1 MEAGAE
7 LKLTSNVE
15 IGVQPICQE
24 TNHLDTFGD
33 DVLLGAVETN
43 WTPIVKHLALAE
55 MNEVASV
62 AALRLR
68 VCLSLCRLIIIIID
82 CSAIGCRYNVLIGQ
96 SC

>member
-1 MEAGAE
+1 M
-7 LKLTSNVE
+7 
-15 IGVQPICQE
+15 QPICQE

-55 MNEVASV
+55 MNEVAIV
-62 AALRLR
+62 AVLRLR
-68 VCLSLCRLIIIIID
+68 LSVCLLIIIIID